1 MAGGIPAGRLS
12 IEIVAEIARLQA
24 DLDKAKRAV
33 NAASADISR
42 SARAANDNLAGVG
55 RGASVMGRASSKSS
69 RTLTQLSFQLN
80 DVATM
85 AASGS
90 GAFQIFATQAGQIVQ
105 VMQQA
110 EGGVK
115 GFAAE
120 LGGFLLRIGPLA
132 VVLGTAGAAF
142 GLFQRAM
149 TEGTDPDELT
159 KNLGLT
165 KAEIKRLEGVGIST
179 GDVLKATFQVLAEQA
194 GISFDGMGKAWS
206 GALDWMTDV
215 ARKAMANIYANTV
228 GTFKAVWAAVVALRD
243 GKGLGGAWGAATEA
257 YTSARND
264 ADQYLKDT
272 GRAIRERALRN
283 EREDLARQAAAI
295 KADRT
300 PKRDRRGESL
310 AREIEAT
317 EALIDGLYR
326 SAEAYRVSTAAGI
339 RAKVEAEAIAKGIRK
354 QADLHTYAAQQLRKY
369 VAEQVNGSAE
379 QVAAMNEQTRAYES
393 VNRAIRNGTL
403 DADKASEALSDMA
416 EQQKLMTAMSV
427 AQLNGDVKGYEAAK
441 KALKDLTDAQLA
453 NKKARTETA
462 DRQQAAQIDR
472 SIEDIRLETQLTRDL
487 GEARLKAM
495 RGLSGTALDDK
506 LARIAMDHAKIAI
519 QMQAEVDAARELKLG
534 HTEVAAAIMRKAEA
548 DKTQVDVSYDI
559 ERQEVA
565 LGRYNDEL
573 RDTIYLLGSLG
584 KVGEGLG
591 ALLGI
596 LTGNTRGVR
605 GPIGDLLNVG
615 MTGKNAEGKEFASTI
630 GDEISKIFDKD
641 GKFVKAVA
649 PMLRNAATGMAAGS
663 LLFGRQSATEQAGS
677 ALGGALGGKL
687 GEKALSKGLESIAK
701 GLGDFAGPLGSI
713 VGGVLGNVL
722 GGVFGKVKWGRVDLT
737 SAGVSDTSGNSKS
750 SQKAA
755 LAAGN
760 SIYGGLA
767 DLARQF
773 GGTLGDFGRISVGV
787 RHGDYRVNT
796 GGTSLKVKKGAVD
809 FNEDAEAAVAY
820 AMKMAIERG
829 AINGIR
835 QSTNNLLKAGDD
847 LSAQINKALSFE
859 NVFSELKS
867 YLDPVGYELE
877 NLEKEFKQLR
887 TIFAEAGATAE
898 EYAQL
903 EQLLTIKRQE
913 ALNKEQDALN
923 DIRSRIAEVQ
933 GDDATVKAI
942 ARAREL
948 REATSDAQRAELERL
963 YALEDAAEAQ
973 SAAALAAE
981 ELRQAWESVGSS
993 IMDEVNRIR
1002 GLAGGDDA
1010 ASFAV
1015 LQGRFNAAVAAARS
1029 GDQEAAARLVDLS
1042 QSLLEAA
1049 GNAATSRQE
1058 LERIKAQTAASLEGV
1073 HGLIDTL
1080 GSGSASASAASASSA
1095 AAAGSG
1101 NAGSSSADSAAAA
1114 EIRSLREEL
1123 AKLRSEMNS
1132 GNATIASNTGRI
1144 ARKLDDVTSASGGEA
1159 ITVASAA

>member
-1 MAGGIPAGRLS
+1 MAGVPAGSAGTLS
-12 IEIVAEIARLQA
+12 IQLVAQIAQLQA
-24 DLDKAKRAV
+24 DLDKAKRLV
-33 NAASADISR
+33 NTASADIGR
-42 SARAANDNLAGVG
+42 NARAANDNLAGIG
-55 RGASVMGRASSKSS
+55 KGAGSGMQQFARDVAQLKAQLDPAWAAQQRFNDQQRLAMTALRQGAIDRQQFITHMRQINAELKGATNPMEQVTASAGAQRAGMQ
-69 RTLTQLSFQLN
+69 QLGFQLQ
-80 DVATM
+80 D
-85 AASGS
+85 
-90 GAFQIFATQAGQIVQ
+90 FAVQ
-105 VMQQA
+105 VAGGTSATRAFAQQFPQA
-110 EGGVK
+110 VGAMTLMTGETSKLGRFLGGPWGIALAVAAAALVPLIDKLFETKDALDDVGDSAQSAMAKLAQSLSQTSLVSDTMTENATKFANASAAVAQTTRQISELQQSISAMEGKPFLGEQVTALHQRLGQLEQRRDAAK
-115 GFAAE
+115 AE
-120 LGGFLLRIGPLA
+120 LAAVQADVVRLRDITNNVIPIQTRNEEILHA
-132 VVLGTAGAAF
+132 
-142 GLFQRAM
+142 
-149 TEGTDPDELT
+149 TEE
-159 KNLGLT
+159 KSR
-165 KAEIKRLEGVGIST
+165 K
-179 GDVLKATFQVLAEQA
+179 
-194 GISFDGMGKAWS
+194 
-206 GALDWMTDV
+206 
-215 ARKAMANIYANTV
+215 ARKAGLSDAQKAYKQADEAANQFIQSLQNEIDRIGKSEKQIRALDV
-228 GTFKAVWAAVVALRD
+228 AKAIDA
-243 GKGLGGAWGAATEA
+243 AAT
-257 YTSARND
+257 D
-264 ADQYLKDT
+264 AQ
-272 GRAIRERALRN
+272 RMAIAELAN
-283 EREDLARQAAAI
+283 ERERLLEIEEKARAAKAVEDENKSIGEDIAKLKDELQLIPLVGAERERLAAALDLENRVRAI
-295 KADRT
+295 GVK
-300 PKRDRRGESL
+300 
-310 AREIEAT
+310 I
-317 EALIDGLYR
+317 
-326 SAEAYRVSTAAGI
+326 AEAEKAGNTDLITQLQAQIILLHKKHAAEMDTI
-339 RAKVEAEAIAKGIRK
+339 SLKETLDREADAA
-354 QADLHTYAAQQLRKY
+354 YAL
-369 VAEQVNGSAE
+369 
-379 QVAAMNEQTRAYES
+379 NEQ
-393 VNRAIRNGTL
+393 
-403 DADKASEALSDMA
+403 
-416 EQQKLMTAMSV
+416 
-427 AQLNGDVKGYEAAK
+427 
-441 KALKDLTDAQLA
+441 
-453 NKKARTETA
+453 
-462 DRQQAAQIDR
+462 
-472 SIEDIRLETQLTRDL
+472 
-487 GEARLKAM
+487 
-495 RGLSGTALDDK
+495 
-506 LARIAMDHAKIAI
+506 
-519 QMQAEVDAARELKLG
+519 
-534 HTEVAAAIMRKAEA
+534 
-548 DKTQVDVSYDI
+548 
-559 ERQEVA
+559 
-565 LGRYNDEL
+565 L
-573 RDTIYLLGSLG
+573 RDTISLLGDLG

-615 MTGKNAEGKEFASTI
+615 MTGRNDEGKKIASTI

-641 GKFVKAVA
+641 GKFVKAVL
-649 PMLRNAATGMAAGS
+649 PMLQNAATGMAAGS

-677 ALGGALGGKL
+677 AIGGALGGKL
-687 GEKALSKGLESIAK
+687 GEKALSKGLEDIAK

-773 GGTLGDFGRISVGV
+773 GGRLGDFGRISVGV

-877 NLEKEFKQLR
+877 NLEKEFASLR
-887 TIFAEAGATAE
+887 AIFAEAGATAQ

-1010 ASFAV
+1010 ASFAT

-1095 AAAGSG
+1095 AAAGSANG
-1101 NAGSSSADSAAAA
+1101 GSSSADSAAAA

-1123 AKLRSEMNS
+1123 AKLRAEMNS
-1132 GNATIASNTGRI
+1132 GNATIAGNTGRI
-1144 ARKLDDVTSASGGEA
+1144 ARKLDDVTAANGGEA
-1159 ITVASAA
+1159 ISVAGAA